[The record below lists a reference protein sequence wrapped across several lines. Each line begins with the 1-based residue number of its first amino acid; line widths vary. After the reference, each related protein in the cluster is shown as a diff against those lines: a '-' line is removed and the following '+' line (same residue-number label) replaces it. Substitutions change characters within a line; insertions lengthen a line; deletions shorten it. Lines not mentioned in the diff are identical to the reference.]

1 MKIISKTWCATQA
14 CYIYEFICND
24 ATAIATLPT
33 EDIAYGSS
41 CVCGDDKLYFF
52 FPDNTWK
59 EMA

>member
-1 MKIISKTWCATQA
+1 MEIISKDWCKDQN

-24 ATAIATLPT
+24 AATLSTLPT
-33 EDIAYGSS
+33 TDIAYGSS
-41 CVCGDDKLYFF
+41 CVCGDGTIYFF